1 MTTTVEGSSSS
12 RFEELSRS
20 GDPGLR
26 AELIEEHLDL
36 ARRLAGRFVRR
47 NEPFDDLFQV
57 ASVGLVKAVDGFR
70 PELGYQF
77 TAYAV
82 TTILGELKRH
92 FRDQGWS
99 VRAPRRLQ
107 ELYLQLGTTTEELSQ
122 ELGRAPTL
130 DELSDRLQ
138 VSSEDILEAMEAGQA
153 YRSASL
159 DATVEDSDMPA
170 ITLGSEDP
178 QFELADDLFSLSDA
192 LHRLP
197 ERERHILKL
206 RFFDDMTQAEIATAV
221 GLSQMQISRLL
232 DKSLSALREDAMVGV
247 PALATS

>member
-1 MTTTVEGSSSS
+1 MTTVEGSERS

-20 GDPGLR
+20 RDPRLR
-26 AELIEEHLDL
+26 AELIEEHLEL

-47 NEPFDDLFQV
+47 NESFDDLFQV

-77 TAYAV
+77 GAYAV

-107 ELYLQLGTTTEELSQ
+107 ELYLQLSPTTEELSQ
-122 ELGRAPTL
+122 ELGRAPTV

-138 VSSEDILEAMEAGQA
+138 VSNEDVLEAMEAGQA
-153 YRSASL
+153 YRTASL
-159 DATVEDSDMPA
+159 DATVEDSDKPT
-170 ITLGSEDP
+170 INIGSEDP
-178 QFELADDLFSLSDA
+178 RFELADDLLSVSDA
-192 LHRLP
+192 MLRLP

-206 RFFDDMTQAEIATAV
+206 RFFDDMTQAEIARAV

-232 DKSLSALREDAMVGV
+232 DQSLSALREDAAAVGI
-247 PALATS
+247 PALAAS